1 MVNVGEG
8 DAIDAC
14 NFVTKPTDTEY
25 CETHRR
31 GREITATTLS
41 HIPHNRSTYNNHN
54 PIKTS
59 SSEKPTT
66 VFLLHSTL

>member
-25 CETHRR
+25 CETHSR
-31 GREITATTLS
+31 GLRNYSYNIITY
-41 HIPHNRSTYNNHN
+41 STQQIN
-54 PIKTS
+54 
-59 SSEKPTT
+59 
-66 VFLLHSTL
+66 LQ